1 MLAKSLP
8 KEDLEEIFRLAS
20 EKQIELYYKASEKSY
35 EIAKTSLD
43 FVSGNVYISAAEM
56 EFMTSVLKNAGF
68 EGKLCD
74 KEQAIVEESPLEK
87 AEREYYRKRKIG
99 QMECLAVLVI
109 VLLILL
115 VKSF

>member
-8 KEDLEEIFRLAS
+8 KEELEEIFRLAS

-43 FVSGNVYISAAEM
+43 FVSGNVYISAADM

-74 KEQAIVEESPLEK
+74 KEQSIVEENLTEK